1 MSLSS
6 LGYDARATN
15 PATTNL
21 LYLECSLRTP
31 QARELYANSTVCPSN
46 HNNTGSAFLACSSHQ
61 DSRQREQLI
70 HQMSELGHPEL
81 DRYAQLRHAAFQEL
95 NQSTRAGSARFVAQM
110 RWLDSLTPEERAS
123 FHTMNRSGS
132 PYGEGTRRRRH
143 TTSDALLLEPS
154 SQIDDG
160 RVDAPMDTASV
171 EYETGASP
179 DTRRNVERTPNGEG
193 LTDMLYHLSSSDFGF
208 CAEYERDMCWRHR
221 SLQPGSTAMDGDD
234 CEDVDG
240 HTGSLW

>member
-110 RWLDSLTPEERAS
+110 RWLD
-123 FHTMNRSGS
+123 N
-132 PYGEGTRRRRH
+132 
-143 TTSDALLLEPS
+143 
-154 SQIDDG
+154 DG